1 MSVVRV
7 RCARHGVFLVAA
19 RACQVDDRHERVVAP
34 CPSGH
39 SVVVRAGAWQRLWLA
54 AYGAPE
60 VWPAGC
66 LLELVDD
73 LDRFARGEVTL

>member
-1 MSVVRV
+1 MSAVRV
-7 RCARHGVFLVAA
+7 RCARHGAFLVAV

-34 CPSGH
+34 CLAGH

-54 AYGAPE
+54 ANGAPS

-66 LLELVDD
+66 LMDLADD
-73 LDRFARGEVTL
+73 LDRFAAGEVTL

>member
-1 MSVVRV
+1 
-7 RCARHGVFLVAA
+7 VAA

-39 SVVVRAGAWQRLWLA
+39 AITLRAGPWQRLWLA
-54 AYGAPE
+54 TCGAPE

-66 LLELVDD
+66 LGELADD
-73 LDRFARGEVTL
+73 LDAFTRGEVTL